1 MATKPLRIAIIG
13 SGLGGAVLADLLAGH
28 HDVAVFERGSVSP
41 SRPAPPLM
49 TAHPFG
55 LYPSF
60 AYGLGGTTNFW
71 HGGLVEMLDD
81 EMGPDWPDSLKRA
94 LPEYYPHVVLQLYGD
109 GALKAWRA
117 RDPVQS
123 GGDLHLAQLFYPPA
137 PFRAAQSGF
146 LSMAELR
153 MDHRVERLEERDDGV
168 DVVSLF
174 EGKTVTERFD
184 RAVIAA
190 GGLNAPLLLQRSGLG
205 GAQAGRNFTDHPMG
219 FVAKL
224 KASKPS
230 QAFLR
235 LRGKGGLF
243 ARSQAVL
250 KARDGESGLW
260 SAFYLRAGVG
270 AGLASDPYARSFE
283 FLAETTRGGKYRAAL
298 PHLRDPD
305 FLWQAVENQ
314 LGVQLPS
321 SHAYVLV
328 LNEQEATA
336 QGTVRAA
343 EHGRIAVDWNI
354 SEAVDASIHRN
365 LERLADYT
373 QSELILP
380 EGPLRNRL
388 WSAAHHSGTCR
399 ISPNQATGVVDEELR
414 VHGTEHI
421 YVCDGSV
428 LPSTG
433 ASNTGLTIAALAH
446 RLAARL
452 NKERGADIAPS
463 KRGRLVMSGA
473 TGAVGRMMRARLAER
488 PLDWISVDLHDDCS
502 LPERGE
508 LKDAVFLH
516 LANVHGSVEE
526 NLRLQ
531 RRAADF
537 ADKAGIDQIIVPMST
552 STLENPDAQ
561 GPRLDAENLGFA
573 YGGHDPYPQGKL
585 AAERFWLDWQAAKPG
600 RRLALVYVPNITG
613 PRSRWTESIAKH
625 APGTTLVV
633 PQIDHFFAV
642 SEVNLVDFLVQRAE
656 GLDSGVKRS
665 LVLSPTRSLAESI
678 SADRGEAVEAVRLPR
693 FLWPLLSLGHRQ
705 PLVQKALLATRVIGD
720 RLLRATIGRS
730 LLRVSP
736 NYLHRFRAQSELAEA
751 MQRLADEGVSG
762 RKLSDDR
769 LAESTKQG

>member
-28 HDVAVFERGSVSP
+28 HDVTVFERGSVSP
-41 SRPAPPLM
+41 SRPKPPLM

-81 EMGPDWPDSLKRA
+81 EMGAAWPESLKRE
-94 LPEYYPHVVLQLYGD
+94 LPRWYDDVALQLYG

-123 GGDLHLAQLFYPPA
+123 SGDLHFAQLFYPPA

-153 MDHRVERLEERDDGV
+153 MDHRVERLEDRDGGV

-224 KASKPS
+224 KATRPS

-235 LRGKGGLF
+235 LRGKDGLF

-250 KARDGESGLW
+250 KTRDAESGLW

-314 LGVQLPS
+314 LRVPLPS

-343 EHGRIAVDWNI
+343 EHDRIAVDWNI
-354 SEAVDASIHRN
+354 SEAVDASIRRN
-365 LERLADYT
+365 LKRLADYT
-373 QSELILP
+373 ESELILP

-399 ISPNQATGVVDEELR
+399 ISPDEATGVVDEELR

-421 YVCDGSV
+421 LVCDGSV

-433 ASNTGLTIAALAH
+433 TSNTGLTIAALAH

-452 NKERGADIAPS
+452 NKERGAGIAPA
-463 KRGRLVMSGA
+463 KRRRLVKSGA

-488 PLDWISVDLHDDCS
+488 PLDWISVEHDGHS
-502 LPERGE
+502 LPASGE
-508 LKDAVFLH
+508 LKGAVFLH
-516 LANVHGSVEE
+516 LANAHGSVEE

-531 RRAADF
+531 QRAANF
-537 ADKAGIDQIIVPMST
+537 AEKAGIDQIIVPMST
-552 STLENPDAQ
+552 FTLEIPDAH

-613 PRSRWTESIAKH
+613 PRSRWTEIDRQTCARH
-625 APGTTLVV
+625 DADRAP
-633 PQIDHFFAV
+633 H
-642 SEVNLVDFLVQRAE
+642 
-656 GLDSGVKRS
+656 RS
-665 LVLSPTRSLAESI
+665 LLHGERGKPRRFFSRTRRGTRRGRQAVAFAF
-678 SADRGEAVEAVRLPR
+678 ADTIARRMHQRGSRRGGRRGEAAAVRLVAPGSR
-693 FLWPLLSLGHRQ
+693 PPPASGAESSPGNENHRRQAAASHNRPQ
-705 PLVQKALLATRVIGD
+705 PAA
-720 RLLRATIGRS
+720 
-730 LLRVSP
+730 
-736 NYLHRFRAQSELAEA
+736 
-751 MQRLADEGVSG
+751 
-762 RKLSDDR
+762 R
-769 LAESTKQG
+769 LAELFASLPSPIGIGRGHAKARR